1 MTRWGMVIDVHR
13 CVGCYSCT
21 ITCRQEHFLPRN
33 IYFNRVLITERG
45 RYPAVNKVILPVQC
59 NQCQE
64 AVCVKVC
71 PTGASSKRE
80 DGIVM
85 VDGNKCTGCEYCVIA
100 CPYQMRTLY
109 GDTKTEYF
117 PQQGLTPYEL
127 LGKRLYSHEPDTILK
142 CNFCLERIE
151 KGLKQGL
158 KPGKDRE
165 ATPACVII
173 CPARA
178 RYFGDLDD
186 PEDEVSRMIVEKKAV
201 PLHREFATEPSIFY
215 IGL

>member
-1 MTRWGMVIDVHR
+1 MVRWGMVIDVHR
-13 CVGCYSCT
+13 CIGCYACT

-33 IYFNRVLITERG
+33 IYYNRVLITEEG
-45 RYPAVNKVILPVQC
+45 KYPAVRKIILPVQC
-59 NQCQE
+59 NQCKE
-64 AVCVKVC
+64 AICVKVC
-71 PTGASSKRE
+71 PTGASSRRE
-80 DGIVM
+80 DGIVQI
-85 VDGNKCTGCEYCVIA
+85 DGSKCTGCEYCAVA

-109 GDTKTEYF
+109 SDIKTEYF
-117 PQQGLTPYEL
+117 PKQGLTPYEV
-127 LGKRLYSHEPDTILK
+127 LGKKLFPYQPKTVLK
-142 CNFCLERIE
+142 CNFCAERID

-186 PEDEVSRMIVEKKAV
+186 PESEVSRMIIEKKAV
-201 PLHREFATEPSIFY
+201 PLRPEFDTEPSIYY
-215 IGL
+215 IRL

>member
-1 MTRWGMVIDVHR
+1 MVRWGMVIDVHR
-13 CVGCYSCT
+13 CIGCYACT

-33 IYFNRVLITERG
+33 IYYNRVLITEEG
-45 RYPAVNKVILPVQC
+45 KYPAVRKIILPVQC
-59 NQCQE
+59 NQCKE
-64 AVCVKVC
+64 AICIKVC
-71 PTGASSKRE
+71 PTGASSRRE
-80 DGIVM
+80 DGIVQI
-85 VDGNKCTGCEYCVIA
+85 DGSKCTGCEYCAVA

-109 GDTKTEYF
+109 SDIKTEYF
-117 PQQGLTPYEL
+117 PKQGLTPYEV
-127 LGKRLYSHEPDTILK
+127 LGKRLFPYQPKTVLK
-142 CNFCLERIE
+142 CNFCAERID

-186 PEDEVSRMIVEKKAV
+186 PESEVSRMIIEKKAV
-201 PLHREFATEPSIFY
+201 PLRPEFDTEPSIYY
-215 IGL
+215 IKL